1 MQQKSCCH
9 DNVRHLLHES
19 GAICPV
25 QLASLHAMAQLVG
38 LGTNFSVS
46 QVYPSW
52 SISWYLAGETPCC
65 EKKHFSGPTLVDFE
79 LLIAPVTRLW
89 CLYVLCHE
97 SHQLRLIVRNEDW
110 RLKMAMG

>member
-1 MQQKSCCH
+1 
-9 DNVRHLLHES
+9 
-19 GAICPV
+19 
-25 QLASLHAMAQLVG
+25 MAQLVG

-79 LLIAPVTRLW
+79 LLITPVTRLW